1 MMKRISL
8 MAVLLAAVTAHAQ
21 MGRDS
26 ADTIR
31 ITLSGTCS
39 PSGPMFFVLNG
50 DESKALPIKLDSMP
64 WTGPWPHGRFP
75 LSTARASLRLGD
87 ARTEC
92 IPAKRHVED
101 GVVLAW
107 FDFPCRQYA
116 VRDIRVQTEPRVD
129 SSYIRVLSRD
139 CQEDG
144 RFSQIHTIVD
154 VMPEESV
161 RLQLGRSRPNKNCA
175 GLLLNDRAV
184 TRRLASNG
192 TARLRTYDVL
202 AILEQHRAAAKGGMP
217 PSLSSNA
224 FACDKDRLTNEGLE
238 SVTITVVK

>member
-1 MMKRISL
+1 MMKHISL
-8 MAVLLAAVTAHAQ
+8 IAVLLAAVTAHAQ

-26 ADTIR
+26 AETIR

-39 PSGPMFFVLNG
+39 PAGPIFFVLNG
-50 DESKALPIKLDSMP
+50 DESKALPIELESMP
-64 WTGPWPHGRFP
+64 WTGTWPHRFP

-101 GVVLAW
+101 GVVMAW
-107 FDFPCRQYA
+107 FDFSCREYA
-116 VRDIRVQTEPRVD
+116 VRDISVRTEPRVD
-129 SSYIRVLSRD
+129 SSYIRVLSHD

-144 RFSQIHTIVD
+144 RFRQTQTIVD
-154 VMPEESV
+154 VMPEESL
-161 RLQLGRSRPNKNCA
+161 RLQLGRSRPDRNSA

-184 TRRLASNG
+184 TRRLAKNG
-192 TARLRTYDVL
+192 TARLRTSDVL
-202 AILEQHRAAAKGGMP
+202 AIFEQHRAAAKGGAP

-224 FACDKDRLTNEGLE
+224 FACDKDRLTAEGLE
-238 SVTITVVK
+238 SVTIRVVK